1 MKNILINKTFDI
13 LMNHSSD
20 GIQVLDQDGKI
31 VLCNQKVANLDGIDI
46 ADVVGKHLLYIY
58 PSLNPETSTILKVL
72 ENGELI
78 IDAQQTFTTY
88 MGKSITTVN
97 TTIPIMDGTIVIG
110 AVEISKNIT
119 EVKKLSEKLVDLRSR
134 SMSKKE
140 NLMDHG
146 AIYRYEDIITEDD
159 KMKNLLEISK
169 KASLS
174 DIPIMIYGETGTG
187 KELLA
192 QSIHND
198 SRRKDQAFV
207 AQNCAALP
215 NTLLEG
221 ILFGTVKGGFTGA
234 IDRPGLLEM
243 ADGGT
248 MFLDEINSMPMELQ
262 SKLLRVLQ
270 DKHIRRIG
278 DTKLR
283 KVDIRIITAINTDPI
298 KAVEQGSLRK
308 DLYYRLNTVMLRLP
322 DLKERKGDIPLLT
335 KYFMEKHSSNR
346 KTCFKDVSTEVMEIF
361 MKYPWPGNI
370 RELEHVI
377 EAGVSICD
385 GEIFT
390 KDYLPYNLVESIKY
404 EDYKENEMTLGQK
417 IDKYERDIIQMSF
430 ITNDKNVTRTAE
442 SLGIPRQTLQYKIKK
457 YRIL

>member
-1 MKNILINKTFDI
+1 
-13 LMNHSSD
+13 
-20 GIQVLDQDGKI
+20 
-31 VLCNQKVANLDGIDI
+31 
-46 ADVVGKHLLYIY
+46 
-58 PSLNPETSTILKVL
+58 VL
-72 ENGELI
+72 ENGEPI

-146 AIYRYEDIITEDD
+146 AIYRYEDIVTEDD

-248 MFLDEINSMPMELQ
+248 MFLDEINSMPMQLQ
-262 SKLLRVLQ
+262 SK
-270 DKHIRRIG
+270 
-278 DTKLR
+278 
-283 KVDIRIITAINTDPI
+283 
-298 KAVEQGSLRK
+298 
-308 DLYYRLNTVMLRLP
+308 
-322 DLKERKGDIPLLT
+322 
-335 KYFMEKHSSNR
+335 
-346 KTCFKDVSTEVMEIF
+346 
-361 MKYPWPGNI
+361 
-370 RELEHVI
+370 
-377 EAGVSICD
+377 
-385 GEIFT
+385 
-390 KDYLPYNLVESIKY
+390 
-404 EDYKENEMTLGQK
+404 
-417 IDKYERDIIQMSF
+417 
-430 ITNDKNVTRTAE
+430 
-442 SLGIPRQTLQYKIKK
+442 
-457 YRIL
+457 